1 MAASPILT
9 PEHAAFLQGPLSM
22 NVGAVGR
29 DGWPCV
35 TRAQGIVV
43 ARDRRTLTVL
53 LSVARSRAVLD
64 ALDAGSAIT
73 LVASRPAT
81 HATLQLKAT
90 RAERVATTAAHR
102 AASARCVAGF
112 GAELATLGY
121 GDDLATALAAL
132 LPTADLTGLRFVPE
146 VVFDQT
152 PGPQAGRVLARA

>member
-1 MAASPILT
+1 MSVLLSPEQI
-9 PEHAAFLQGPLSM
+9 AFLQGPLSM

-35 TRAQGIVV
+35 SRAQGIVV

-53 LSVARSRAVLD
+53 LSSVRSRAVLD

-81 HATLQLKAT
+81 HATLQLKAA
-90 RAERVATTAAHR
+90 RAERVAVTAAQKV
-102 AASARCVAGF
+102 ASTRCVAGF
-112 GAELATLGY
+112 GAELAALGY
-121 GDDLATALAAL
+121 GDDLSTALAAL
-132 LPTADLTGLRFVPE
+132 LPTDDLTGLRFAPE

>member
-73 LVASRPAT
+73 LVAI
-81 HATLQLKAT
+81 
-90 RAERVATTAAHR
+90 
-102 AASARCVAGF
+102 
-112 GAELATLGY
+112 
-121 GDDLATALAAL
+121 
-132 LPTADLTGLRFVPE
+132 
-146 VVFDQT
+146 
-152 PGPQAGRVLARA
+152 

>member
-1 MAASPILT
+1 MSVLLSP
-9 PEHAAFLQGPLSM
+9 EQAAFLQGPLSM

-35 TRAQGIVV
+35 TRAQGIGVS
-43 ARDRRTLTVL
+43 RDWRVLTVL
-53 LSVARSRAVLD
+53 LSVARGREVLD
-64 ALDAGSAIT
+64 AVEAGSAIT

-81 HATLQLKAT
+81 HATLQLKAA
-90 RAERVATTAAHR
+90 RAERIVATAAHR
-102 AASARCVAGF
+102 AASTRCVAGF

-121 GDDLATALAAL
+121 GETLATALAAL
-132 LPTADLTGLRFVPE
+132 LPTDDLAGLRFVPE

>member
-1 MAASPILT
+1 MSVLLSPDQI
-9 PEHAAFLQGPLSM
+9 AFLQGPLSM

-43 ARDRRTLTVL
+43 ARDRCALTVL
-53 LSVARSRAVLD
+53 LSTARSRAVLD

-73 LVASRPAT
+73 LVASRPTT
-81 HATLQLKAT
+81 HATLQLKAA
-90 RAERVATTAAHR
+90 RAERLTVTAAHR

-121 GDDLATALAAL
+121 GDELAAALATL

>member
-1 MAASPILT
+1 MAVQLSADQ
-9 PEHAAFLQGPLSM
+9 AAFLQGPLSM

-43 ARDRRTLTVL
+43 ARDRRSLTVL
-53 LSVARSRAVLD
+53 LSASRSREVLE

-81 HATLQLKAT
+81 HVTLQLKAA
-90 RAERVATTAAHR
+90 RSARVAVTAAQR
-102 AASARCVAGF
+102 DSSARCVAAF
-112 GAELATLGY
+112 GNELEALGYAAGLATTLI
-121 GDDLATALAAL
+121 AL
-132 LPTADLTGLRFVPE
+132 LPTDDLVGLRFAPD

-152 PGPQAGRVLARA
+152 PGPAAGRVLARA

>member
-1 MAASPILT
+1 MADSPILT

-29 DGWPCV
+29 DGWPGV

-43 ARDRRTLTVL
+43 SRDRRTLTVL
-53 LSVARSRAVLD
+53 LSFARSRAVLD

-73 LVASRPAT
+73 LVASRPTT
-81 HATLQLKAT
+81 HATLQLKAA
-90 RAERVATTAAHR
+90 RAERVAVTAAHR
-102 AASARCVAGF
+102 AASERCVAGF
-112 GAELATLGY
+112 GAELAALGY
-121 GDDLATALAAL
+121 GAELATVLATL
-132 LPTADLTGLRFVPE
+132 LPTDDLTGLRFVPE